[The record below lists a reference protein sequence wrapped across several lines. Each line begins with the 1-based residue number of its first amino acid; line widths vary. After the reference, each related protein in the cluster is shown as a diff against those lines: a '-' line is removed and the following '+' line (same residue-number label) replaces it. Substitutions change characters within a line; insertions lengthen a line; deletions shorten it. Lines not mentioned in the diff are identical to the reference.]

1 MTRKGAS
8 PVTNS
13 FETEDDEKWVKKLT
27 LIINEFRKISP
38 DITAN
43 QMLVLLHAG
52 AKPGITQKQLSAKTE
67 LADGTI
73 SRICALM
80 SDRGHQGRE
89 GLNVLSIDPIP
100 GDFRSKGQK
109 LIGKGKKMFESL
121 RDLAQ
126 GLDK

>member
-1 MTRKGAS
+1 MTGRGAN
-8 PVTNS
+8 VTSGENNS
-13 FETEDDEKWVKKLT
+13 IEDAKWVRT
-27 LIINEFRKISP
+27 LSEIIQEFRKVSP

-52 AKPGITQKQLSAKTE
+52 AKPGITQKELSEITHI
-67 LADGTI
+67 ADGTV

-89 GLNVLSIDPIP
+89 GLNVLSIDPVP

-109 LIGKGKKMFESL
+109 LIGAGKRMYGSIKNHMLS
-121 RDLAQ
+121 R
-126 GLDK
+126 

>member
-1 MTRKGAS
+1 MNTKGAS
-8 PVTNS
+8 HMTSNDNNS
-13 FETEDDEKWVKKLT
+13 IADAKWVETLT
-27 LIINEFRKISP
+27 LILNEFRKISP

-52 AKPGITQKQLSAKTE
+52 AKPGITQKELSQVCD

-89 GLNVLSIDPIP
+89 GLNVLSIDPVP
-100 GDFRSKGQK
+100 GDYRSKGQK
-109 LIGKGKKMFESL
+109 LINAGRKMFASVRSHML
-121 RDLAQ
+121 TR
-126 GLDK
+126 

>member
-1 MTRKGAS
+1 MIAKGATMS
-8 PVTNS
+8 DNTS
-13 FETEDDEKWVKKLT
+13 IEDARWVEKLT
-27 LIINEFRKISP
+27 LVINEFRKISP

-52 AKPGITQKQLSAKTE
+52 AKPGITQKDLSKATD

-109 LIGKGKKMFESL
+109 LIGNGKKMYASIRNL
-121 RDLAQ
+121 MT
-126 GLDK
+126 GGNS

>member
-1 MTRKGAS
+1 MISKGAS
-8 PVTNS
+8 VTSDNTS
-13 FETEDDEKWVKKLT
+13 IEDAKWVETLT

-52 AKPGITQKQLSAKTE
+52 AKPGITQKELSKATD

-109 LIGKGKKMFESL
+109 LIGAGKKMYASIRNL
-121 RDLAQ
+121 MTS
-126 GLDK
+126 K

>member
-1 MTRKGAS
+1 MTAKGAS
-8 PVTNS
+8 AVTNDNS
-13 FETEDDEKWVKKLT
+13 SIEDAKWVETLT

-52 AKPGITQKQLSAKTE
+52 AKPGITQKELSKATD
-67 LADGTI
+67 LADGTV

-89 GLNVLSIDPIP
+89 GLNVISIDPIP

-109 LIGKGKKMFESL
+109 LIGAGKKMYASVRNL
-121 RDLAQ
+121 MTNR
-126 GLDK
+126 

>member
-1 MTRKGAS
+1 MTSREN
-8 PVTNS
+8 NS
-13 FETEDDEKWVKKLT
+13 IEDAEWVETLT

-43 QMLVLLHAG
+43 QMLVLLRAG
-52 AKPGITQKQLSAKTE
+52 AKPGITQKELSSACGV
-67 LADGTI
+67 ADGTI

-100 GDFRSKGQK
+100 GDYRSKGQK
-109 LIGKGKKMFESL
+109 LIGAGKEMYARV
-121 RDLAQ
+121 RDLMTS
-126 GLDK
+126 K

>member
-1 MTRKGAS
+1 MTTKGAS
-8 PVTNS
+8 PMTDNTS
-13 FETEDDEKWVKKLT
+13 IEDARWVEKLT
-27 LIINEFRKISP
+27 LVINEFRKISP

-52 AKPGITQKQLSAKTE
+52 AKPGLTQKDLSKATD

-109 LIGKGKKMFESL
+109 LIGAGKKMYASVRNL
-121 RDLAQ
+121 MTS
-126 GLDK
+126 K

>member
-1 MTRKGAS
+1 MTNDENHIGGDAS
-8 PVTNS
+8 
-13 FETEDDEKWVKKLT
+13 WVGTLT
-27 LIINEFRKISP
+27 LVINEFRKISP

-52 AKPGITQKQLSAKTE
+52 AKPGITQKELSQVTDI
-67 LADGTI
+67 ADGTV

-89 GLNVLSIDPIP
+89 GLNVLSIDPVP

-109 LIGKGKKMFESL
+109 LVGAGKTMYTKVRHLMTSNEREL
-121 RDLAQ
+121 
-126 GLDK
+126 

>member
-1 MTRKGAS
+1 M
-8 PVTNS
+8 PNI
-13 FETEDDEKWVKKLT
+13 EDADWVERLA

-52 AKPGITQKQLSAKTE
+52 ASPGITQKQLSKETD

-109 LIGKGKKMFESL
+109 LIGDGKHFYSNIRKLMV
-121 RDLAQ
+121 
-126 GLDK
+126 GG

>member
-1 MTRKGAS
+1 MS
-8 PVTNS
+8 NTNTS
-13 FETEDDEKWVKKLT
+13 IEDAGWVDKLT
-27 LIINEFRKISP
+27 LVINEFRKISP

-52 AKPGITQKQLSAKTE
+52 AKPGITQKDLSKATD

-109 LIGKGKKMFESL
+109 LIGNGKKMYASIRSL
-121 RDLAQ
+121 MT
-126 GLDK
+126 GK

>member
-1 MTRKGAS
+1 MISKGAS
-8 PVTNS
+8 VNDNTS
-13 FETEDDEKWVKKLT
+13 IEDAKWVETLT
-27 LIINEFRKISP
+27 LVINEFRKISP

-52 AKPGITQKQLSAKTE
+52 AKPGITQKELSKATD

-109 LIGKGKKMFESL
+109 LIGGGKKMYASIRSL
-121 RDLAQ
+121 MSS
-126 GLDK
+126 K